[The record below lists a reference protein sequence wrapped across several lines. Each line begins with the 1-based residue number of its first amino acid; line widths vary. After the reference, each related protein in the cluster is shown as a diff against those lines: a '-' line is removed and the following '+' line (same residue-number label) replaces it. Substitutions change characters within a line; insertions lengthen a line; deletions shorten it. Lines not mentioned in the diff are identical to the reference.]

1 MRRKN
6 MKKLLVVVLCL
17 AIALSVVA
25 CSSNQKATTDNTSSG
40 TSSDTTKDT
49 STETS
54 TDTTGETS
62 VADKGL
68 VGISVPEAPTG
79 WVAAVQWSA
88 DQTAKRLGLNYKLLV
103 SSDENTQANHIDEL
117 IQLGC
122 KIIVLMP
129 HNDTLGTAAQKIKDA
144 GITLINFDRT
154 LGGTEPDYYVAGDN
168 YQMGVLGAEYI
179 AEKLNGK
186 GKVVIVNIPAYG
198 EIFTQRVN
206 GFKDTIKEKYPDI
219 QILQEYGAENG
230 APETGL
236 RVMTDILTAYPDGI
250 DGIYSTDDELS
261 IGLIQAID
269 ESGRM
274 GDIKVITGGGGSQAY
289 FKVMEKY
296 PEMYIS
302 SQTYD
307 PYMMNTCIEMAA
319 GLLEGKTYDQKTI
332 IPPKNLDK
340 TNYQQWLD
348 DNHITADAPY

>member
-1 MRRKN
+1 

-17 AIALSVVA
+17 VLALTAVA
-25 CSSNQKATTDNTSSG
+25 CSSQKPAEQTPAPGGN
-40 TSSDTTKDT
+40 
-49 STETS
+49 STPAPAETPGK
-54 TDTTGETS
+54 TE
-62 VADKGL
+62 KGL
-68 VGISVPEAPTG
+68 IGISVPEAPTG
-79 WVAAVQWSA
+79 WVAAVQWAA

-122 KIIVLMP
+122 ETIVLMP

-154 LGGTEPDYYVAGDN
+154 LGATEPDYYVAGDN

-179 AEKLNGK
+179 AEKLGGK
-186 GKVVIVNIPAYG
+186 GKVVIANIPAYG
-198 EIFTQRVN
+198 EIFNVRVK
-206 GFKDTIKEKYPDI
+206 GFRDTISAKYPDI

-236 RVMTDILTAYPDGI
+236 RIMTDILTAYPEGI

-269 ESGRM
+269 EAGRI
-274 GDIKVITGGGGSQAY
+274 GQIKVITGGGGSQAY
-289 FKVMEKY
+289 FKVMDKY
-296 PEMYIS
+296 PQMAIS

-307 PYMMNTCIEMAA
+307 PYMMITAVEIAA
-319 GLLEGKTYDQKTI
+319 GRQDL
-332 IPPKNLDK
+332 
-340 TNYQQWLD
+340 
-348 DNHITADAPY
+348 

>member
-1 MRRKN
+1 

-17 AIALSVVA
+17 AIALTAVA
-25 CSSNQKATTDNTSSG
+25 CSSNQKEQTPSQTPSGTTTQTPSETKDETPATT
-40 TSSDTTKDT
+40 
-49 STETS
+49 E
-54 TDTTGETS
+54 
-62 VADKGL
+62 KGL
-68 VGISVPEAPTG
+68 IGISVPEAPTG
-79 WVAAVQWSA
+79 WVAAVQWAA

-103 SSDENTQANHIDEL
+103 SADENTQANHIDEL

-122 KIIVLMP
+122 EIIVLMP

-154 LGGTEPDYYVAGDN
+154 LGTTEPDYYVAGDN
-168 YQMGVLGAEYI
+168 YAMGVLGAENI
-179 AEKLNGK
+179 AEKLGGK
-186 GKVVIVNIPAYG
+186 GKVVIANIPAYG

-206 GFKDTIKEKYPDI
+206 GFKDTISAKYPEI

-236 RVMTDILTAYPDGI
+236 RIMTDILTAYPSGI

-261 IGLIQAID
+261 IGLIQAIN
-269 ESGRM
+269 EAGRM

-289 FKVMEKY
+289 FKVMEQY
-296 PEMYIS
+296 PEMAIS

-307 PYMMNTCIEMAA
+307 PYMVITCVEMAA
-319 GLLEGKTYDQKTI
+319 GLQEGKTYEAKTI

-340 TNYQQWLD
+340 SNYQAWLD
-348 DNHITADAPY
+348 ENHITADAPY